1 MGCKGILRGLIN
13 CKLLLQISQIRQ
25 FYRAKY
31 VYINTSIRKKD
42 DTMQGNA
49 IEAVKMY
56 YTSLDEKGKAEF
68 RKETGFGD
76 LHSISLMSPEVA
88 EKFCTNHRLNVG
100 FMTFPNRVRESIW
113 TRSKEADEQ
122 KDLSAKA
129 YDAALAAEKAAKKA
143 QENAEDE
150 LEKVIAQYEEGDSH
164 ITDAQNKLRNLVK
177 GTSDATL
184 AREIAGERM
193 VRDAKSSLMAFQS
206 GMIADAMLGQ
216 RFNIKS

>member
-1 MGCKGILRGLIN
+1 
-13 CKLLLQISQIRQ
+13 
-25 FYRAKY
+25 
-31 VYINTSIRKKD
+31 
-42 DTMQGNA
+42 MQGNA

-56 YTSLDEKGKAEF
+56 YSSLDEKGKAEF

-88 EKFCTNHRLNVG
+88 EKYCANHRLNVG

-113 TRSKEADEQ
+113 TRSKEADIQ
-122 KDLSAKA
+122 KVESEKA

-150 LEKVIAQYEEGDSH
+150 LEEMMAKYEEGDSH
-164 ITDAQNKLRNLVK
+164 IVNAHNKLKALLQ
-177 GTSDATL
+177 GSSDATL

-193 VRDAKSSLMAFQS
+193 VRDSKISLGAFQS
-206 GMIADAMLGQ
+206 AMIGDAMLGQ
-216 RFNIKS
+216 KFNFKS